1 MINHSAGIPV
11 RVKQPFSRAVRIT
24 LLVAIAS
31 TFFCAVGF
39 AANQYVL
46 PTNPPT
52 AGASVFVDGTYAGAT
67 DQNGKVVLTGAD
79 PGVHLVRVEAGRES
93 YTEEMT
99 FDADLNALPPFNLV
113 SHAPPPGTEIDY
125 SIDAN
130 LADAEVDVDGAPRGT
145 TDTAGQ
151 LTLRLTP
158 GQSHRIEI
166 RKTGY
171 ETHSETIT
179 PAGAGKLKIE
189 IKAQAEPPPHR
200 VDVLLIVLVV
210 LLVGSVTLLIAMLLR
225 HRARTAAAPAARV
238 QQTVVEQTG
247 GIFDRYRLI
256 APLGTGGVATIYRGY
271 DLIDKAAIAL
281 KVLDARWLS
290 DPEMVRK
297 FLAEGEALHAIAK
310 RDAAAAVVKC
320 FRYGRE
326 HDSIVGRPFIA
337 LELLEGETLQSRLDR
352 EPRLDP
358 VAVTAVAYQI
368 AFALVAVHDAGIV
381 HRDLTPDNV
390 FLKKGELTV
399 GGIRFAVPLVV
410 LIDFGIA
417 RQELMSRMTLDGS
430 IAGKPHY
437 MSPEQCRGIPVD
449 TRGDLYSLG
458 VILYLMVAG
467 RLPFPGRDPF
477 EVMRAQMSDA
487 PPPMSGDA
495 DLQFADLCNR
505 LLQKA
510 PEHRP
515 QSAAGVAQELEQMLF
530 SISASPSMNVVTFPT
545 RRVSL

>member
-1 MINHSAGIPV
+1 MSE
-11 RVKQPFSRAVRIT
+11 RRIT
-24 LLVAIAS
+24 LLSAIAS
-31 TFFCAVGF
+31 AFLCAVAF

-67 DQNGKVVLTGAD
+67 DEHGKVVLTGVD
-79 PGVHLVRVEAGRES
+79 PGVHLVRVEAGGES

-99 FDADLNALPPFNLV
+99 FDADLNALPPFNLGETTA
-113 SHAPPPGTEIDY
+113 SRPPPGAEVDY
-125 SIDAN
+125 SIDTN

-145 TDTAGQ
+145 TNTAGQ
-151 LTLRLTP
+151 LTVRLTP
-158 GQSHRIEI
+158 GQLHRVEV
-166 RKTGY
+166 RKAGY
-171 ETHSETIT
+171 DTRSETIT
-179 PAGAGKLKIE
+179 PAGAGKLTLQLQ
-189 IKAQAEPPPHR
+189 AQGEQPPRHR

-210 LLVGSVTLLIAMLLR
+210 LLAGSVTLLIAMLLR
-225 HRARTAAAPAARV
+225 HRARTAAAPTVRM

-256 APLGTGGVATIYRGY
+256 APLGTGGVATIYRAY

-297 FLAEGEALHAIAK
+297 FLAEGEALRAIAQ
-310 RDAAAAVVKC
+310 RDGAAAVVKC

-337 LELLEGETLQSRLDR
+337 LELLEGETLQSRLDL
-352 EPRLDP
+352 EPRLDL

-368 AFALVAVHDAGIV
+368 ASALVAVHDAGIV

-390 FLKKGELTV
+390 LLKKGELTV

-487 PPPMSGDA
+487 PPPMSGDV
-495 DLQFADLCNR
+495 DPHYADLCNR

-530 SISASPSMNVVTFPT
+530 AISASPSMNVVTFPT